1 MAPLTR
7 LFLACLIALL
17 WPASLFS
24 TTFPVTNT
32 NDGGA
37 GSLRQAINDANGNS
51 GLDTIAFNIPGSG
64 VHTIT
69 PAFPQLPS
77 ITSPVVIDGS
87 TQPGFAGMPL
97 IEISGAT
104 IGNNGNGLVIDAGGS
119 TIRSLVIN
127 HGWSTGI
134 LLLANNCVIEGCFLG
149 TDPTGTIALGNT
161 QGIGTA
167 ASVTNNVI
175 GGTTAA
181 ARNLISGNAIGVL
194 LNNGATNNLI
204 EGNFIGTDITG
215 NNALGNSAGVD
226 LRDSNNVVG
235 GDTAA
240 ARNVIG
246 ANNTGIRVSTSTGNS
261 IQGNFIGTDVTGTI
275 ALGGLGNGIEI
286 TAATQIG
293 GLTATPG
300 TPPGNVISGAQAGGG
315 SGHGIFVGN
324 GISNNVIQGNLIGTD
339 ATGTQ
344 PLGNGLDGVQIFGA
358 ANVIGGTDVMAR
370 NVISGNGRHGINLGT
385 DNASVHDNLIQGNF
399 IGTDITGTQLLGNAG
414 DGVFVTDSINNTI
427 GGVATPGAFP
437 GNLIAGNGGR
447 GVGVIGVFTTTG
459 LAVLGNS
466 IFSNGGLG
474 IDLKLDGVT
483 ENDHCDGDPG
493 PNNLQNYPVITSVTA
508 TESSTHIQ
516 GMLDSAPN
524 TTFTIEFYANTEC
537 DASGNG
543 EGRTYLGSAQV
554 TTNAS
559 CTATI
564 DATLPVG
571 LPEGQSVVTA
581 TATDP
586 GNNTSEFSQCVSVLQ
601 LTAAAS
607 RKTHGTAGTFDID
620 LPLMGQPGV
629 ECRTGGVNGN
639 HTLVFTFSNNVV
651 SGNASVTS
659 GTGNVSGS
667 PIFSGNTMT
676 VNLTGVT
683 DAQTITITLTNVTDS
698 FGHVLPDTAV
708 SMHLLLGDTNGNGLV
723 NASDVSLTK
732 AQVGQPV
739 GSGNFR
745 EDVNFNGTINAVDV
759 ALVKSRV
766 GFAMAAP

>member
-24 TTFPVTNT
+24 TTFMVTNT

-37 GSLRQAINDANGNS
+37 GSLRQAISDANGNS